1 MPRILLALVLGLS
14 LAACQKASSSEKITL
29 DLGRPAGGTPV
40 VTFRGGALTT
50 EDIEHQFSMLPPMVR
65 MRYQSPALKKDY
77 VEGLAR
83 VELLSREAVRL
94 GLQNDP
100 DVVETMKKVLAQ
112 KAQQQI
118 LKQEAPD
125 PTDADL
131 QAYYDSHQP
140 EFQRPAQI
148 QVQDL
153 FLAAEAKADPAK
165 RKAKAAQADKL
176 LAKAKTL
183 KPEDERG
190 FAELVKANSDDQLTK
205 PLGGDLRP
213 LRFEDLQTR
222 YGPDV
227 ANAAKALT
235 TPGSLSPVVPTD
247 SGFHI
252 LRLKVQVPARVQP
265 LAEVKGQIRSRL
277 VSERRNAASEAL
289 MARLKTEMNY
299 KLDETALASINAAPA
314 PGSPGAGVGLPPG
327 IPAPN
332 PAGSPAPVTK

>member
-1 MPRILLALVLGLS
+1 MPRLFLALVLGLA
-14 LAACQKASSSEKITL
+14 LAACQKASSSERITF
-29 DLGRPAGGTPV
+29 DLGRQSSGTPV
-40 VTFRGGALTT
+40 VTFKGGALTT
-50 EDIEHQFSMLPPMVR
+50 EDIDRQFASLPPMVR

-112 KAQQQI
+112 KAQQQV
-118 LKQEAPD
+118 LKTEAPD
-125 PTDADL
+125 PTDADI
-131 QAYYDSHQP
+131 QAFYDAHQAD
-140 EFQRPAQI
+140 FQRPEQI
-148 QVQDL
+148 QLQAL

-165 RKAKAAQADKL
+165 RKAKAALADKL

-190 FAELVKANSDDQLTK
+190 FGELVKANSDDQLSK

-213 LRFEDLQTR
+213 QRLEDIQSR
-222 YGPDV
+222 YGPEV
-227 ANAAKALT
+227 AAAAKTLT
-235 TPGSLSPVVPTD
+235 TPGALSGVVATD

-252 LRLKVQVPARVQP
+252 LRLKARMPARTQS

-277 VSERRNAASEAL
+277 MSERRNAAAEAL
-289 MARLKTEMNY
+289 MTRLKSDMAY
-299 KLDETALASINAAPA
+299 KLDETALAQINAAPPAA
-314 PGSPGAGVGLPPG
+314 PAGAGLPTPFPMPNASG
-327 IPAPN
+327 AP
-332 PAGSPAPVTK
+332 PPVTK